1 VFLAFFL
8 LRFCLVRGEK
18 VVSAQDFGWRSKG
31 EDYFKS
37 RFPFFSFLLVTI
49 QILSGYLS
57 CPKTLMYNSFI
68 VFDRG
73 FSFFLCFLPIF
84 DRELS
89 FFFFAF
95 SQSLIENFL
104 FSSEGKDG
112 HSHPGSRFMVSW
124 DFGSRL
130 VEQLDMIYVRVLVW
144 LAIQG

>member
-1 VFLAFFL
+1 MFLLFFLQQFLISSRPISRIRVFLAFFL

-73 FSFFLCFLPIF
+73 FSFFFV
-84 DRELS
+84 
-89 FFFFAF
+89 F
-95 SQSLIENFL
+95 SQSLIGNLASTNYQMTHLLEVKTSWWLYNEDCIM
-104 FSSEGKDG
+104 SS
-112 HSHPGSRFMVSW
+112 
-124 DFGSRL
+124 
-130 VEQLDMIYVRVLVW
+130 I
-144 LAIQG
+144 